1 MPDAITKL
9 TAAVETLAAEV
20 TGIGSLKEKVETME
34 AKIAAYTEAVE
45 KGFPLPNSPVTE
57 AHAEKFYQGFELAVQ
72 GKTLI
77 EKFERE
83 RKNVGPM
90 GDPVAREE
98 IAKCLLLFVKGGLLQ
113 DPFAAQEY
121 RKLYPVSI
129 LKTPVG
135 DGGNVFP
142 VPDILEA
149 AILMYARNDSVVLQ
163 DATVV
168 DMISSKQSWPRE
180 TAGVTVGW
188 GNTTAESEPTIDEV
202 ELDAEELSAYAAV
215 RNHQLADARSD
226 IVSWILG
233 AMANACALEIDE
245 QAFNGDG
252 AGLPGGDP
260 FSGLFTTGTSCES
273 VVMGAGERFAD
284 INDDYLSQ
292 MIVKLDGVRKVGA
305 KWYMNGALQHYMRML
320 KDTQGM
326 PIFFPGNIAAGM
338 PATIMGYP
346 QVEAVKCPSTD
357 GGSKPAIVFGNM
369 KHLYVGRRLNS
380 TALMVDPYGLFTTNR
395 TRYKIYQRWAIEA
408 ALPKGFCILKT
419 GA

>member
-1 MPDAITKL
+1 MPINKL
-9 TAAVETLAAEV
+9 TEAVTALAEQV
-20 TGIGSLKEKVETME
+20 TGLGSLKDKVDAME
-34 AKIAAYTEAVE
+34 AKMAAYTEAVE
-45 KGFPLPNSPVTE
+45 KGFPLPGQPVTE
-57 AHAEKFYQGFELAVQ
+57 ADAEKHYKGFDLAIQ
-72 GKTLI
+72 GKNLV
-77 EKFERE
+77 ERFERE
-83 RKNVGPM
+83 RKNIGPL
-90 GDPVAREE
+90 GDPKAKEE
-98 IAKCLLLFVKGGLLQ
+98 IAKCLLLFVKGGLLA

-142 VPDILEA
+142 VPDILES

-168 DMISSKQSWPRE
+168 DMTSSKQSWPRE

-252 AGLPGGDP
+252 VGLPGGDP
-260 FSGLFTTGTSCES
+260 FSGLFTTGTATAT
-273 VVMGAGERFAD
+273 VTMGAGERFAD

-292 MIVKLDGVRKVGA
+292 MIAALAGNRKIGA
-305 KWYMNGALQHYMRML
+305 KFYMNGSLQHYVRML

-326 PIFFPGNIAAGM
+326 PIFMPGNVASGM
-338 PATIMGYP
+338 PATIYGYP
-346 QVEAVKCPSTD
+346 QIEAVKCPATD
-357 GGSKPAIVFGNM
+357 GASKPAIIFGNM

-380 TALMVDPYGLFTTNR
+380 TALIVDPYGLFTTNR

-408 ALPKGFCILKT
+408 ALPLGFVKLVT